1 MRNADYRRVTKV
13 KKFGNGVGGVELEC
27 SNEEARE
34 RLYQLE
40 DAIDDNMLRFM
51 PYRVGEEVYVINPI
65 ACNICVRKVVRIE
78 VLEFDMLLVLDN
90 GQRYTPDS
98 LCRRAYS
105 TVDEALT
112 RLQEV
117 IKNANK

>member
-1 MRNADYRRVTKV
+1 MKNADYRRVTKV

-51 PYRVGEEVYVINPI
+51 PYRVGEKVYVINPI
-65 ACNICVRKVVRIE
+65 DCNICVHKVVRIE

-98 LCRRAYS
+98 LFRRAYS

-117 IKNANK
+117 IKNVNK

>member
-1 MRNADYRRVTKV
+1 MKNADYRRVTKV

-51 PYRVGEEVYVINPI
+51 PYRVGEEIYVIEPI
-65 ACNICVRKVVRIE
+65 SCKLSVSKVVRIE
-78 VLEFDMLLVLDN
+78 VGEFDMLLLLDN
-90 GQRYTPDS
+90 GKRYSPDS
-98 LCRRAYS
+98 LCRRTCS

-112 RLQEV
+112 RLQEA
-117 IKNANK
+117 IKNIDK